1 MSELENNP
9 FNPVELW
16 DNTMITVQD
25 GDEKKLVDAKHFH
38 VRYLVGEST
47 DKKFVDD
54 GSNKVE
60 SMEDRTLYLVPSIH
74 KQRGDPFHY
83 DATTVH
89 SMTGKERI
97 TNKTKH
103 LSRLEFCDGHELVEV
118 SYESPGVECCPMT
131 KEEAI
136 DKQVPLQFIAGYF
149 LGRKDGLVK
158 IALAK
163 TMIDEGDTIYENI
176 HIIPDAVIRE
186 MSCLE

>member
-9 FNPVELW
+9 FEPIELW
-16 DNTMITVQD
+16 DNTMITVKE
-25 GDEKKLVDAKHFH
+25 GDSKKLVDAKHYH
-38 VRYLVGEST
+38 IRYVVGEST

-60 SMEDRTLYLVPSIH
+60 SMEDKTVYLVSSIH

-83 DATTVH
+83 DASAVH
-89 SMTGKERI
+89 SISGKDRI
-97 TNKTKH
+97 DGRTKH
-103 LSRLEFCDGHELVEV
+103 LSRLDFCDGHEIVEV

-136 DKQVPLQFIAGYF
+136 EKHIPIQYLAGYY

-163 TMIDEGDTIYENI
+163 TEIESGDTIFENI